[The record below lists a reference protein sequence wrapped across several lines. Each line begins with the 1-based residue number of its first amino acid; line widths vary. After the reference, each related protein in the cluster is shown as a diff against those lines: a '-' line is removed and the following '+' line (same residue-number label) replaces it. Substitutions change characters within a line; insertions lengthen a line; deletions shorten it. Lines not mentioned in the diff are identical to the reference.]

1 MHASSFEIHYL
12 QLPGKGTRILYIA
25 VLIFLLTGIGLLPFL
40 YVDVGIKAPGILQ
53 GVPEKIDM
61 VAPST
66 GILAYV
72 HLAENQDVQRGQ
84 LLIQIDTRLHQTQN
98 ETQVQQQQEA
108 RQYLH
113 DLTALIHTVP
123 DSGFRMSVV
132 PKLSSTLYRFIW
144 NACSQTLQQQAA
156 LLLREKQHYDRQQ
169 SLYSKNVI
177 SREEFEQHHFRYEK
191 ARLDEKALISS
202 FKSQWQQDRVRYQ
215 TFLSQ
220 LREKTGELAA
230 REQFAVLK
238 APVQG
243 TLQHI
248 SGLYP
253 GSFISAQQK
262 IGELVPESSVIAYCY
277 LNPEK
282 IGYVRKGQRVRL
294 HIDTFNAHSWGTIN
308 ARTGAIPANVTFK
321 DDIPF
326 FKIPCIPDKDY
337 LQLKNGYKGFLRK
350 GMTCRAHFILAR
362 RTLFQ
367 LLCDRMEDW
376 LKP

>member
-1 MHASSFEIHYL
+1 MYASSFEIHYL
-12 QLPGKGTRILYIA
+12 QLPCRTTRILYVA
-25 VLIFLLTGIGLLPFL
+25 VLLTLFISIGLLPFL

-61 VAPST
+61 AAPSS
-66 GILAYV
+66 GSLVYV
-72 HLAENQDVQRGQ
+72 HMTENQRVHRGQ
-84 LLIQIDTRLHQTQN
+84 VLIQIDTRLTRTQN
-98 ETQVQQQQEA
+98 EILAQQRQQT
-108 RQYLH
+108 RQYLN

-123 DSGFRMSVV
+123 DSSFRTGIV
-132 PKLSSTLYRFIW
+132 PKLSTVLYRSMW
-144 NACSQTLQQQAA
+144 NACLQTLQQQAV
-156 LLLREKQHYDRQQ
+156 LLLREKQLYDRHQ

-177 SREEFEQHHFRYEK
+177 SREEFEQQHFRYEK

-202 FKSQWQQDRVRYQ
+202 FKSQWQQDMVRHQ

-220 LREKTGELAA
+220 LREKTGELTA

-253 GSFISAQQK
+253 GSFIAAQQK
-262 IGELVPESSVIAYCY
+262 IGELVPESTIIAYCY
-277 LNPEK
+277 LDPEK
-282 IGYVRKGQRVRL
+282 IGYIRKGQRVRL
-294 HIDTFNAHSWGTIN
+294 HIDTFNAHSWGTIR

-362 RTLFQ
+362 RSLFQ